1 MSNFKPPLI
10 FTPEQVEPKVKG
22 NFIII
27 CTVIDIDEGYEV
39 LDYTVEEDLYDEDVR
54 DLVMHELE
62 YDKYPDLGMTAGDTG
77 EFKLKVESL
86 YTKDYYGEVDL
97 DIQVEVL

>member
-1 MSNFKPPLI
+1 MNLELNNIFKSDK
-10 FTPEQVEPKVKG
+10 VEPRVKG
-22 NFIII
+22 NFIIN
-27 CTVIDIDEGYEV
+27 CTVLYIEDGYEV
-39 LDYTVEEDLYDEDVR
+39 LDYTVDEAHYDEEVR
-54 DLVMHELE
+54 NLVMHELE

-77 EFKLKVESL
+77 EFKLKVESQ

>member
-1 MSNFKPPLI
+1 MNLELSDIIEFYK
-10 FTPEQVEPKVKG
+10 VEPKIKG
-22 NFIII
+22 NFIINCI
-27 CTVIDIDEGYEV
+27 VLDIEDGYEV
-39 LDYTVEEDLYDEDVR
+39 LDYTVDEAHYDEEVR
-54 DLVMHELE
+54 NLVMHELE

-77 EFKLKVESL
+77 EFKLKVESQ

>member
-1 MSNFKPPLI
+1 MNLKLNDMLKPV
-10 FTPEQVEPKVKG
+10 QKEPRIKG
-22 NFIII
+22 DFIITCI
-27 CTVIDIDEGYEV
+27 VMDIGEGYEV
-39 LDYTVEEDLYDEDVR
+39 FDYKVDESWYDEEVR
-54 DLVMHELE
+54 SLVLHELE

-77 EFKLKVESL
+77 EFKLKVESQ